1 MRLEEIASVPSQS
14 AEISFAQTFNSLN
27 QITARHENDGTQ
39 WRYNYDEL
47 GQLNFGKKFFNQGQA
62 VAGQW
67 FEYTY
72 DDIGNLTNKKR
83 GGNLDGSGLNSADYV
98 ANSKNQYT
106 SVEFP
111 NSINILGHAQATAS
125 VEVSKNGVGKG
136 RISKIWSTNGKGCDY
151 KCVDIKP

>member
-1 MRLEEIASVPSQS
+1 LRLEEISSVPSQ
-14 AEISFAQTFNSLN
+14 AGEISFAQSFNSLY
-27 QITARHENDGTQ
+27 QITARHENDGIQ
-39 WRYNYDEL
+39 WRYNYDDL
-47 GQLNFGKKFFNQGQA
+47 GQLNFGKKYFNQGIA

-72 DDIGNLTNKKR
+72 DDIGALTNKKR

-111 NSINILGHAQATAS
+111 NSINILGHAWRRLQLRS
-125 VEVSKNGVGKG
+125 VRMEGPSRQRNDNGL
-136 RISKIWSTNGKGCDY
+136 IFTIN
-151 KCVDIKP
+151 